1 VKQSFGARV
10 PKETLGTRSTTFS
23 LNGRLFLKRRRWRK
37 LHGDVPETKPMIAI
51 AKINATDHSQTVR
64 LPAGFELAGNE
75 VWVRKD
81 ETTGEVILSPTSP
94 APNRHRLQDL
104 FNLLDEAPLPEDFL
118 ADRPN
123 PVEVPRNPLD
133 DWSE

>member
-1 VKQSFGARV
+1 
-10 PKETLGTRSTTFS
+10 
-23 LNGRLFLKRRRWRK
+23 
-37 LHGDVPETKPMIAI
+37 MIAI
-51 AKINATDHSQTVR
+51 AKVNTTDHSQTVR

-118 ADRPN
+118 AARPN